1 MSCGGEVGEG
11 VREALTEEAMPEL
24 KPEAEREEVNQKA
37 GSAMLWTREL
47 VNRERESWA
56 FKELKC

>member
-24 KPEAEREEVNQKA
+24 KPEAEQEEVNQKA